1 VTAWGSDTGG
11 EFGIVRLFMGKA
23 VRPARVHREVR
34 SGDGCE
40 GRPAGRAGE
49 FATSVR
55 SFDGHTQPWLPINLL
70 RCQKANLHSFVVTG
84 PGSKLPLPTQLRS
97 FKT

>member
-1 VTAWGSDTGG
+1 
-11 EFGIVRLFMGKA
+11 MGKA

-49 FATSVR
+49 FATSSLSDLSKNRDYLKYYVSR
-55 SFDGHTQPWLPINLL
+55 SPEII
-70 RCQKANLHSFVVTG
+70 VE
-84 PGSKLPLPTQLRS
+84 LRS
-97 FKT
+97 ARYSF